1 MRSVNKNTFGN
12 KLNTTIVEIDVNELL
27 SITDLSNM
35 SRMDIMTYRHKLHI
49 SASQSMSNIDI
60 LEKILNRIEE
70 VDKLIGL

>member
-12 KLNTTIVEIDVNELL
+12 KSTPIVETDVNELL

-49 SASQSMSNIDI
+49 LASQSMNSIDI

-70 VDKLIGL
+70 VDKLVEL